1 MELDLMAGVAPW
13 AETAELARKL
23 EAAGWSGMLFT
34 ESSQT
39 PWISI
44 ATAAQAAPNLTF
56 TTGIAVAFPRSPM
69 VAAQYAW
76 EIAGNTGGRF
86 RLGLGSQVKAHVE
99 RRYAADFERPA
110 ARMRDYVL
118 AVKASLRAFRRE
130 ERLAHDGEFY
140 SLSLLP
146 AAWAPPHHD
155 FGDVPVDISAVGPVM
170 CRVAGEVADGVH
182 VHPLHSSHYLH
193 ERLLPALTAGAES
206 AGRTLDDLSLIVPV
220 FAVPGDTPEERAPLL
235 ERARTQV
242 AFYGSTPNYAY
253 QFDDLGFTDLT
264 PQLTTAMR
272 AGDMAA
278 MSELVT
284 DEVLDHFV
292 VAAPWDDL
300 ADRLT
305 DRYGGV
311 ADRLVAYLGG
321 VSIERDPTAVG
332 RWGEIARA
340 LRS

>member
-1 MELDLMAGVAPW
+1 
-13 AETAELARKL
+13 
-23 EAAGWSGMLFT
+23 
-34 ESSQT
+34 
-39 PWISI
+39 
-44 ATAAQAAPNLTF
+44 
-56 TTGIAVAFPRSPM
+56 
-69 VAAQYAW
+69 
-76 EIAGNTGGRF
+76 
-86 RLGLGSQVKAHVE
+86 
-99 RRYAADFERPA
+99 YAADFERPA

-300 ADRLT
+300 ADRLA
-305 DRYGGV
+305 DRYAGV